1 MKSKKNF
8 DRKEG
13 IISKKLDQIRVNERI
28 RAKEVLVIDS
38 NGTKLGV
45 MPTLKALQLAK
56 EQGLDLVEV
65 SPNANPPVC
74 RIMDYGKYK
83 YQQQKKM
90 HEAKKKQKTIEV
102 KTVKVRP
109 RTDEHD
115 LQVRIKQTRKFLEKG
130 NKVKAVV
137 MFRGREQAHLELG
150 EAQLMKIYEAVQDI
164 AEIEKKPKKEG
175 RDMIMILAP
184 KKN

>member
-1 MKSKKNF
+1 M
-8 DRKEG
+8 RRRLA
-13 IISKKLDQIRVNERI
+13 ISKKLNETRVNERI
-28 RAKEVLVIDS
+28 RAREVLVIDED
-38 NGTKLGV
+38 GTKLGV
-45 MPTLKALQLAK
+45 MSTREALNIAREK
-56 EQGLDLVEV
+56 GLDLVEV

-83 YQQQKKM
+83 YQMQKKM
-90 HEAKKKQKTIEV
+90 HEAKKKQKTVEV

-115 LQVRIKQTRKFLEKG
+115 MQVRIKQARKFLEKG

-137 MFRGREQAHLELG
+137 MFRGREQAHVDIG
-150 EAQLMKIYEAVQDI
+150 EAQLMKIYEAVKDI

-184 KKN
+184 KKK

>member
-1 MKSKKNF
+1 M
-8 DRKEG
+8 
-13 IISKKLDQIRVNERI
+13 SKKLEQTRVNERI
-28 RAKEVLVIDS
+28 RAREVLVIDED
-38 NGTKLGV
+38 GTKLGV

-56 EQGLDLVEV
+56 EKGLDLVEV
-65 SPNANPPVC
+65 SPNAKPPVC

-83 YQQQKKM
+83 YQMQKKM

-115 LQVRIKQTRKFLEKG
+115 MQVRIKQVKKFLEKG

-137 MFRGREQAHLELG
+137 MFRGREQAHVELG
-150 EAQLMKIYEAVQDI
+150 EAQLMKIYDAVKEI
-164 AEIEKKPKKEG
+164 AEMEKKPKKEG

-184 KKN
+184 KRK

>member
-1 MKSKKNF
+1 M
-8 DRKEG
+8 RRRLA
-13 IISKKLDQIRVNERI
+13 ISKKLNETRVNERI
-28 RAKEVLVIDS
+28 RAREVLVIDED
-38 NGTKLGV
+38 GTKLGV
-45 MPTLKALQLAK
+45 MPTREALNIAREK
-56 EQGLDLVEV
+56 GLDLVEV

-83 YQQQKKM
+83 YQMQKKM
-90 HEAKKKQKTIEV
+90 HEAKKKQKTVEV

-115 LQVRIKQTRKFLEKG
+115 MQVRIKQTRKFLEKG

-137 MFRGREQAHLELG
+137 MFRGREQAHVDIG
-150 EAQLMKIYEAVQDI
+150 EAQLMKIYEAVKDI

-184 KKN
+184 KKK

>member
-1 MKSKKNF
+1 
-8 DRKEG
+8 
-13 IISKKLDQIRVNERI
+13 
-28 RAKEVLVIDS
+28 LVIDED
-38 NGTKLGV
+38 GTKLGV
-45 MPTLKALQLAK
+45 MPTREALNIAR
-56 EQGLDLVEV
+56 ERGLDLVEV

-74 RIMDYGKYK
+74 RIMDFGKYK
-83 YQQQKKM
+83 YQMQKKM

-115 LQVRIKQTRKFLEKG
+115 MQVRIKQVRKFLEKG

-137 MFRGREQAHLELG
+137 MFRGREQAHVELG
-150 EAQLMKIYEAVQDI
+150 EAQLLKIYDAVQDI
-164 AEIEKKPKKEG
+164 AEMEKKPKKEG

-184 KKN
+184 KKK

>member
-1 MKSKKNF
+1 L
-8 DRKEG
+8 RRRLA
-13 IISKKLDQIRVNERI
+13 ISKKLSETRVNERI
-28 RAKEVLVIDS
+28 RAREVLVIDED
-38 NGTKLGV
+38 GTKLGV
-45 MPTLKALQLAK
+45 MPTREALNIAREK
-56 EQGLDLVEV
+56 GLDLVEV

-83 YQQQKKM
+83 YQMQKKM
-90 HEAKKKQKTIEV
+90 HEAKKKQKTVEV

-115 LQVRIKQTRKFLEKG
+115 MQVRIKQTRKFLEKG

-137 MFRGREQAHLELG
+137 MFRGREQAHVDIG
-150 EAQLMKIYEAVQDI
+150 EAQLMKIYEAVKDI

-184 KKN
+184 KKK

>member
-1 MKSKKNF
+1 
-8 DRKEG
+8 
-13 IISKKLDQIRVNERI
+13 
-28 RAKEVLVIDS
+28 
-38 NGTKLGV
+38 
-45 MPTLKALQLAK
+45 MPTREALNIAREK
-56 EQGLDLVEV
+56 GLDLVEV

-83 YQQQKKM
+83 YQMQKKM
-90 HEAKKKQKTIEV
+90 HEAKKKQKTVEV

-115 LQVRIKQTRKFLEKG
+115 MQVRIKQTRKFLEKG

-137 MFRGREQAHLELG
+137 MFRGREQAHVDIG
-150 EAQLMKIYEAVQDI
+150 KAQLMKIYEAVKDI

-184 KKN
+184 KKK

>member
-1 MKSKKNF
+1 M
-8 DRKEG
+8 RRRLA
-13 IISKKLDQIRVNERI
+13 ISKKLNETRVNERI
-28 RAKEVLVIDS
+28 RAREVLVIDED
-38 NGTKLGV
+38 GTKLGV
-45 MPTLKALQLAK
+45 MPTREALNIAREK
-56 EQGLDLVEV
+56 GLDLVEV

-83 YQQQKKM
+83 YQMQKKM
-90 HEAKKKQKTIEV
+90 HEAKKKQKTVEV

-115 LQVRIKQTRKFLEKG
+115 MQVRIKQARKFLEKG

-137 MFRGREQAHLELG
+137 MFRGREQAHLDIG
-150 EAQLMKIYEAVQDI
+150 EAQLMKIYEAVKDV

-184 KKN
+184 KKK

>member
-1 MKSKKNF
+1 M
-8 DRKEG
+8 
-13 IISKKLDQIRVNERI
+13 
-28 RAKEVLVIDS
+28 IDED
-38 NGTKLGV
+38 GTKLGV
-45 MPTLKALQLAK
+45 MPTREALNIAREK
-56 EQGLDLVEV
+56 GLDLVEV

-83 YQQQKKM
+83 YQMQKKM
-90 HEAKKKQKTIEV
+90 HEAKKKQKTVEV

-115 LQVRIKQTRKFLEKG
+115 MQVRIKQTRKFLEKG

-137 MFRGREQAHLELG
+137 MFRGREQAHVDIG
-150 EAQLMKIYEAVQDI
+150 EAQLMKIYEAVKDI

-184 KKN
+184 KKK

>member
-1 MKSKKNF
+1 
-8 DRKEG
+8 
-13 IISKKLDQIRVNERI
+13 
-28 RAKEVLVIDS
+28 
-38 NGTKLGV
+38 
-45 MPTLKALQLAK
+45 MPTREALNIAREK
-56 EQGLDLVEV
+56 GLDLVEV

-83 YQQQKKM
+83 YQMQKKM
-90 HEAKKKQKTIEV
+90 HEAKKRQKTVEV

-115 LQVRIKQTRKFLEKG
+115 MQVRIKQTRKFLEKG

-137 MFRGREQAHLELG
+137 MFRGREQAHVDIG
-150 EAQLMKIYEAVQDI
+150 EAQLMKIYEAVKDI

-184 KKN
+184 KKK

>member
-1 MKSKKNF
+1 M
-8 DRKEG
+8 
-13 IISKKLDQIRVNERI
+13 SKKLDKTRVNERI
-28 RAKEVLVIDS
+28 RVREVLVIDED
-38 NGTKLGV
+38 GTKLGV
-45 MPTLKALQLAK
+45 MPTYKALELAREK
-56 EQGLDLVEV
+56 GLDLVEV

-74 RIMDYGKYK
+74 RIMDFGKYK
-83 YQQQKKM
+83 YQMQKKM

-115 LQVRIKQTRKFLEKG
+115 MQVRIKQVRKFLEKG

-137 MFRGREQAHLELG
+137 MFRGREQAHVELG
-150 EAQLMKIYEAVQDI
+150 EAQLMKIYEAVQDL
-164 AEIEKKPKKEG
+164 AEMERKPKKEG

-184 KKN
+184 KKK

>member
-1 MKSKKNF
+1 M
-8 DRKEG
+8 RRRLA
-13 IISKKLDQIRVNERI
+13 ISKKLSETRVNERI
-28 RAKEVLVIDS
+28 RAREVLVIDED
-38 NGTKLGV
+38 GTKLGV
-45 MPTLKALQLAK
+45 MPTREALNIAREK
-56 EQGLDLVEV
+56 GLDLVEV

-83 YQQQKKM
+83 YQMQKKM
-90 HEAKKKQKTIEV
+90 HEAKKKQKTVEV

-115 LQVRIKQTRKFLEKG
+115 MQVRIKQTRKFLEKG

-137 MFRGREQAHLELG
+137 MFRGREQAHVDIG
-150 EAQLMKIYEAVQDI
+150 EAQLMKIYEAVKDI

-184 KKN
+184 KKK

>member
-1 MKSKKNF
+1 M
-8 DRKEG
+8 
-13 IISKKLDQIRVNERI
+13 NERI
-28 RAKEVLVIDS
+28 RAREVLVIDED
-38 NGTKLGV
+38 GTKLGV
-45 MPTLKALQLAK
+45 MSTREALNIAREK
-56 EQGLDLVEV
+56 GLDLVEV

-83 YQQQKKM
+83 YQMQKKM
-90 HEAKKKQKTIEV
+90 HEAKKKQKTVEV

-115 LQVRIKQTRKFLEKG
+115 MQVRIKQARKFLEKG

-137 MFRGREQAHLELG
+137 MFRGREQAHLDIG
-150 EAQLMKIYEAVQDI
+150 EAQLMKIYEAVKDI

-184 KKN
+184 KKK

>member
-1 MKSKKNF
+1 M
-8 DRKEG
+8 
-13 IISKKLDQIRVNERI
+13 SKKLEKTRVNEKI
-28 RAKEVLVIDS
+28 RAREVLVIDED
-38 NGTKLGV
+38 GTKLGV
-45 MPTLKALQLAK
+45 MPTREALNIAR
-56 EQGLDLVEV
+56 ERGLDLVEV

-74 RIMDYGKYK
+74 RIMDFGKYK
-83 YQQQKKM
+83 YQMQKKM

-115 LQVRIKQTRKFLEKG
+115 MQVRIKQVRKFLEKG

-137 MFRGREQAHLELG
+137 MFRGREQAHVELG
-150 EAQLMKIYEAVQDI
+150 EAQLLKIYDAVQDI
-164 AEIEKKPKKEG
+164 AEMEKKPKKEG

-184 KKN
+184 KKK

>member
-1 MKSKKNF
+1 M
-8 DRKEG
+8 
-13 IISKKLDQIRVNERI
+13 NERI
-28 RAKEVLVIDS
+28 RAREVLVIDED
-38 NGTKLGV
+38 GTKLGV
-45 MPTLKALQLAK
+45 MSTREALNVAREK
-56 EQGLDLVEV
+56 GLDLVEV

-83 YQQQKKM
+83 YQMQKKM
-90 HEAKKKQKTIEV
+90 HEAKKKQKTVEV

-115 LQVRIKQTRKFLEKG
+115 MQVRIKQARKFLEKG

-137 MFRGREQAHLELG
+137 MFRGREQAHLDIG
-150 EAQLMKIYEAVQDI
+150 EAQLMKIYEAVKDI

-184 KKN
+184 KKK

>member
-1 MKSKKNF
+1 M
-8 DRKEG
+8 RRRLA
-13 IISKKLDQIRVNERI
+13 ISKKLNETRVNERI
-28 RAKEVLVIDS
+28 KAREVLVIDED
-38 NGTKLGV
+38 GTKLGV
-45 MPTLKALQLAK
+45 MPTREALNIARGK
-56 EQGLDLVEV
+56 GLDLVEV

-83 YQQQKKM
+83 YQMQKKL
-90 HEAKKKQKTIEV
+90 HEAKRKQKTVEV

-115 LQVRIKQTRKFLEKG
+115 MQVRIKQARKFLEKG

-137 MFRGREQAHLELG
+137 MFRGREQAHVDIG
-150 EAQLMKIYEAVQDI
+150 EAQLMKIYEAVKDV

-184 KKN
+184 RKK

>member
-1 MKSKKNF
+1 M
-8 DRKEG
+8 
-13 IISKKLDQIRVNERI
+13 NERI
-28 RAKEVLVIDS
+28 RAKEVLVIDED
-38 NGTKLGV
+38 GTKLGV
-45 MPTLKALQLAK
+45 MPTLKALQIAREK
-56 EQGLDLVEV
+56 GLDLVEV
-65 SPNANPPVC
+65 SPNATPPVC

-102 KTVKVRP
+102 KTIKVRP

-115 LQVRIKQTRKFLEKG
+115 MQVRIKQARKFLEKG

-137 MFRGREQAHLELG
+137 MFRGREQAHLEIG

-164 AEIEKKPKKEG
+164 ADIEKRPKKEG

-184 KKN
+184 KKK

>member
-1 MKSKKNF
+1 M
-8 DRKEG
+8 RRRLA
-13 IISKKLDQIRVNERI
+13 ISKKLNETRVNERI
-28 RAKEVLVIDS
+28 RAREVLVIDED
-38 NGTKLGV
+38 GTKLGV
-45 MPTLKALQLAK
+45 MPTREALNIARDK
-56 EQGLDLVEV
+56 GLDLVEV

-83 YQQQKKM
+83 YQMQKKM
-90 HEAKKKQKTIEV
+90 HEAKKKQKTVEV

-115 LQVRIKQTRKFLEKG
+115 MQVRIKQTRKFLEKG

-137 MFRGREQAHLELG
+137 MFRGREQAHVDIG
-150 EAQLMKIYEAVQDI
+150 EAQLMKIYEAVKDI

-184 KKN
+184 KKK